1 MKEKMLPKLSDANFE
16 IMETVW
22 KKGESTVLDVMHEL
36 NSRRKS
42 KLKRASVQ
50 VMLTRLEKYGWVT
63 HREEGRTFYYRAL
76 REKNSALRDILKDL
90 KDRVF
95 RGSDRELV
103 KCLFEESEVSSA
115 ELDRIASL
123 LESKNEE

>member
-1 MKEKMLPKLSDANFE
+1 MLPKLSDANFE
-16 IMETVW
+16 IMKIVW
-22 KKGESTVLDVMHEL
+22 KKGEATVLDVMHEL
-36 NSRRKS
+36 NVRRKN

-63 HREEGRTFYYRAL
+63 HREAERTFYYRAL
-76 REKNSALRDILKDL
+76 REKNSTLRDIISDL

-95 RGSDRELV
+95 GGSERELV
-103 KCLFEESEVSSA
+103 KCLFEESKISSA

>member
-1 MKEKMLPKLSDANFE
+1 MKDTMLPKLSDANFE
-16 IMETVW
+16 IMKIVW
-22 KKGESTVLDVMHEL
+22 KKGEVTVPDVMHEL
-36 NSRRKS
+36 NARRKN

-63 HREEGRTFYYRAL
+63 HREEERTFYYRAL
-76 REKNSALRDILKDL
+76 REKNSTLRGIISDL

-95 RGSDRELV
+95 GGSERELV
-103 KCLFEESEVSSA
+103 KCLFEENKISSA